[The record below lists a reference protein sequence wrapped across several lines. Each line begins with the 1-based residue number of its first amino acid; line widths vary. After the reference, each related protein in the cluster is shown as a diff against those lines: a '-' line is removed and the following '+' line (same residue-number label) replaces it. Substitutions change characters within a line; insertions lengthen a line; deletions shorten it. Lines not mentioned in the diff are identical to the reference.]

1 MKKLKDLIKESVW
14 GKRQFGE
21 SLPTVA
27 DYKAEYDKKQAKLD
41 SVKQHLDTN
50 LKKVNETLPAFAKEW
65 KGLDKAEKVYLKAV
79 LQLSKS
85 VGKVDKKSAKDVIGH
100 WRALQTA
107 MEKYKDT
114 LSKKVLDKLQ

>member
-27 DYKAEYDKKQAKLD
+27 DYKAAYDKKQEKLD
-41 SVKQHLDTN
+41 NVKQHLDTK
-50 LKKVNETLPAFAKEW
+50 LKTVNETLPAFAKEW

>member
-1 MKKLKDLIKESVW
+1 MKKLKDLIKESTW
-14 GKRQFGE
+14 GKRKFGE

-27 DYKAEYDKKQAKLD
+27 DYKAAYDKKQEKLD
-41 SVKQHLDTN
+41 NVKQHLDTK
-50 LKKVNETLPAFAKEW
+50 LQKVNETLPAFAKEW